1 MSKINLNDKL
11 SKKSTV
17 IVLVSIL
24 VFVLIAMVAIAAGH
38 NVYLDNQKAQITNV
52 SDFRLINPQM
62 LIYVYPDEDTSVDFN
77 KIIQVNKKATFSLV
91 KIIDEDGT
99 VSPPQSSVVSVSEK
113 PTRDVVVRVKSP
125 SKTKTVDYR
134 ITLVSK
140 ALSGNVINA
149 QIGDAILNG
158 EILSNYSGL
167 NDVVLPTPTKTYT
180 SPDGDE
186 LNYTFLGWYTSA
198 DYQEGTEISEIKAG
212 TSGEINLYPKFAPP
226 APYRDAKDGFVYVA
240 FGNYP
245 QSKVSDYNL
254 LKTIRASAEY
264 AAVGNNTRF
273 TYGGQEYYKF
283 KPNNQPNL
291 AENGYS
297 SSSYYVFKIEPVW
310 WRVLT
315 VKNGAVSNGTVYR
328 LLSRNILSCSAF
340 NTADDGWVEKQ
351 YTKYASQLNGDLTS
365 FIRRYFDPDT
375 VYKESTLRSTIGSVY
390 SFVTTGV
397 STSNVRPRTF
407 TAYKNAL
414 SSDTET
420 YTDNSYAL
428 NYSEMKTASFGFND
442 NWEET
447 DTARQASATDF
458 AMANGVYVS
467 NNKAYMGK
475 GSWWLRGSGTT
486 FDYND
491 KKIAYVKYTG
501 KLHSYTAASFSLR
514 SGVRPTIDVTSWF
527 AVAAA

>member
-11 SKKSTV
+11 SKKSSA
-17 IVLVSIL
+17 IVLVCIL
-24 VFVLIAMVAIAAGH
+24 VFILIAMIAIAAGH
-38 NVYLDNQKAQITNV
+38 TAYLSNQKAQITNV
-52 SDFRLINPQM
+52 SSFRLINPQM
-62 LIYVYPDEDTSVDFN
+62 MVFVYPDGDTSVDID
-77 KIIQVNKKATFSLV
+77 KIVEVNKKATFSLV

-99 VSPPQSSVVSVSEK
+99 ISPPQSSVISVSEK
-113 PTRDVVVRVKSP
+113 PTRDVIVRVKSP

-149 QIGDAILNG
+149 QIGDALLNG

-167 NDVVLPTPTKTYT
+167 NDVVLPNPTKTYI
-180 SPDGDE
+180 SPEGDE
-186 LNYTFLGWYTSA
+186 LDYTFLGWYTSP

-212 TSGEINLYPKFAPP
+212 SSGEISLYPKFAPP
-226 APYRDAKDGFVYVA
+226 VPYRDAKDGFVYVA
-240 FGNYP
+240 FGSYP
-245 QSKVSDYNL
+245 QAKVNDYNL
-254 LKTIRASAEY
+254 LKTIRASAAY
-264 AAVGNNTRF
+264 IAAGNNTKF
-273 TYGGQEYYKF
+273 SYAGQDYYKF

-297 SSSYYVFKIEPVW
+297 SSSYYVFKMEPVW
-310 WRVLT
+310 WRVLA
-315 VKNGAVSNGTVYR
+315 VKNAAVTNGTVYT

-340 NTADDGWVEKQ
+340 NTDDDGWVEKQ
-351 YTKYASQLNGDLTS
+351 YTKYASQLDGDLTS

-375 VYKESTLRSTIGSVY
+375 IYKESSLRSKIINVY
-390 SFVTTGV
+390 NTLTTGID
-397 STSNVRPRTF
+397 TSNVRSRTF
-407 TAYKNAL
+407 TAYTSAIT
-414 SSDTET
+414 SSTEN
-420 YTDNSYAL
+420 YTDKAYAL
-428 NYSEMKTASFGFND
+428 NYSEMLKTNFGFD
-442 NWEET
+442 AVWEET

-486 FDYND
+486 YNYND

-527 AVAAA
+527 ALAA